1 MSSNYNAP
9 NTARNNMAD
18 LLKEQ
23 AEEIEKMETKIKELT
38 VKNQDLKL
46 QVVEK
51 SEELLQKEKAEDIAR
66 KSIESLEESVLLKTT
81 EIFNL
86 RERLDKKD
94 KE

>member
-1 MSSNYNAP
+1 
-9 NTARNNMAD
+9 MAE

-38 VKNQDLKL
+38 AKNQDLKS

-51 SEELLQKEKAEDIAR
+51 TEELLQKEEAGIVAR

-86 RERLDKKD
+86 RERLDKKE